1 METITAIIQLLIY
14 VTGSVAAVLTPPAL
28 AAAITD
34 PQTARRLWR
43 GLWRHL
49 NGRPVTRPAIT
60 GHATGYREDGN
71 R

>member
-14 VTGSVAAVLTPPAL
+14 VTGSVAAVLTPSAL
-28 AAAITD
+28 AADITD

-49 NGRPVTRPAIT
+49 NGRPAIT